1 MAEEQNNNSL
11 GDSKLQKYF
20 ETVFELQLQLL
31 GLEKD
36 SEITEKGNPFS
47 QEFLIGNLTSNE
59 VKDLNTIADFVGDLQ
74 HSGLFMA
81 CGPFMNKAFGI
92 LNISRSRNG
101 FQQEMFTTQ
110 TLKQDVKQKL
120 TEGRRG
126 LWGKK

>member
-1 MAEEQNNNSL
+1 MAEEQKNNSL

-31 GLEKD
+31 GLQKEAQIGDK
-36 SEITEKGNPFS
+36 ENPFS
-47 QEFLIGNLTSNE
+47 QEFLIANLTGAE
-59 VKDLNTIADFVGDLQ
+59 VKDVNIIADFIGDLQ
-74 HSGLFMA
+74 HCGLHNA
-81 CGPFMNKAFGI
+81 CGPFLNKAFGI

-120 TEGRRG
+120 TEGKNRF
-126 LWGKK
+126 WGKK